1 MPIYKSFPT
10 IRVQINQYF
19 RRCNLPQK
27 VTAAKIG
34 VAYRRAVKAI
44 KAYSPEIYNSSQDL
58 CNELTIA
65 QAFEWAKSG
74 LGRNYWVRFDIP
86 VWALDRDLKDQVAKY
101 HEGKSFPTTKIP
113 PKKD

>member
-1 MPIYKSFPT
+1 MTIYKSFPT

-44 KAYSPEIYNSSQDL
+44 KAYSPKIYASSQDY
-58 CNELTIA
+58 CNTISIA
-65 QAFEWAKSG
+65 QAFEWDKSG
-74 LGRNYWVRFDIP
+74 LGRNYWARFDIP
-86 VWALDRDLKDQVAKY
+86 LWELDQDLKDQVAKY
-101 HEGKSFPTTKIP
+101 HEGQSFPTTKIP
-113 PKKD
+113 KGD

>member
-1 MPIYKSFPT
+1 MTIYKAFPT

-65 QAFEWAKSG
+65 QAFDWSTSR
-74 LGRNYWVRFDIP
+74 LGRNYRVRYENP
-86 VWALDRDLKDQVAKY
+86 NWELDQHLTDQVAKY

-113 PKKD
+113 KGD

>member
-1 MPIYKSFPT
+1 MTIYKAFPT

-65 QAFEWAKSG
+65 QAFDWSKSG

-86 VWALDRDLKDQVAKY
+86 IWELDQDLKDQVAKY

-113 PKKD
+113 KGD